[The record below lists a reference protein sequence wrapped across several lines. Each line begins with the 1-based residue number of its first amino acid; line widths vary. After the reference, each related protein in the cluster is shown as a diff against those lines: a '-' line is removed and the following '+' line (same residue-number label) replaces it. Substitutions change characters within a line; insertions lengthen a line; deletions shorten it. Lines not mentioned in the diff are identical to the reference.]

1 MTGRRRGVRSLKNAG
16 VYKNEE
22 TCILKIGGG
31 FEWQ

>member
-1 MTGRRRGVRSLKNAG
+1 MTGRRRGARSLKNAG

-22 TCILKIGGG
+22 TCILKMGGI